1 MLRISLTFSSRRHW
15 SYFYCME
22 ETSALI
28 LQLAEQ
34 VVQQSSQ
41 PELDRLTE
49 YVRHLI
55 NEDFPALIS
64 LLYRQD
70 VSEQKLRNLLAQ
82 QPGTD
87 AAVLITGLLVER
99 IAQKIKSRQAFS
111 RRDPSI
117 PDEEK
122 W

>member
-1 MLRISLTFSSRRHW
+1 MP
-15 SYFYCME
+15 
-22 ETSALI
+22 ETDAVI
-28 LQLAEQ
+28 QLAEQ
-34 VVQQSSQ
+34 VAQQSAGDD
-41 PELDRLTE
+41 LNRLTE
-49 YVRHLI
+49 QIRQLI
-55 NEDFPALIS
+55 NEDFNALVS

-70 VSEQKLRNLLAQ
+70 VSEHKLRTLLAE
-82 QPGTD
+82 QPGAD

-99 IAQKIKSRQAFS
+99 MAQKIKSRQAFS